1 MCWFCLS
8 PAPAAFGN
16 LAVII
21 ASGRGKQR
29 TTQKKSMPN
38 ADGAA
43 TLNCRWDEQRRLTR
57 LAVAVMT
64 VGGRH
69 SQNAVGTGDVIDFS
83 VLVRRGPEQIVQMTL
98 ERQLIIRV

>member
-21 ASGRGKQR
+21 ASGRGKHER
-29 TTQKKSMPN
+29 HTKKVD
-38 ADGAA
+38 AERRR
-43 TLNCRWDEQRRLTR
+43 LNCRWDEQRRFTR

-83 VLVRRGPEQIVQMTL
+83 VLARRAPEQIVQMTL